1 MAERV
6 NGWFPRFT
14 TSKKGRLVE
23 PPLPSLTVT
32 VINVVPNWFV
42 TDVTSRARLAPLP
55 PKTMLAFGTR
65 VVLEEVAATVSRFAG
80 VLESP
85 TVKASGPATVSSLID
100 WLPNPERVGGE
111 LPVARK

>member
-6 NGWFPRFT
+6 TGWFPGFT

-32 VINVVPNWFV
+32 VIKVVPNWFV
-42 TDVTSRARLAPLP
+42 TGVTTRARLAPLP
-55 PKTMLAFGTR
+55 PRTMLPSGTR
-65 VVLEEVAATVSRFAG
+65 LGLEEVAATVSRFAG

-85 TVKASGPATVSSLID
+85 TVKASGPAIVSSLID

-111 LPVARK
+111 LPVDRK